1 MSYCVLINP
10 GAEITFIESEMILTI
25 HSDVTYLVAAKAR
38 STAAG
43 YHFFGNIASLET
55 KMESYLVVD

>member
-1 MSYCVLINP
+1 MNYCASNSS
-10 GAEITFIESEMILTI
+10 AEIIFMASEMILTI
-25 HSDVTYLVAAKAR
+25 HSDVTYLVAATAR

-55 KMESYLVVD
+55 KMENYLVD

>member
-25 HSDVTYLVAAKAR
+25 HSDATHLVAAKIR
-38 STAAG
+38 SIAAE
-43 YHFFGNIASLET
+43 YHFFGNKASLE
-55 KMESYLVVD
+55 KRMENYLVD

>member
-1 MSYCVLINP
+1 MNYCASNS
-10 GAEITFIESEMILTI
+10 GAEIIFMASEMILTI

-43 YHFFGNIASLET
+43 YHFFGNIAFLET
-55 KMESYLVVD
+55 KMESYLVD

>member
-1 MSYCVLINP
+1 MNYCASNSS
-10 GAEITFIESEMILTI
+10 AEIIFMASEMILTT

-43 YHFFGNIASLET
+43 YHFFGNIAFLET
-55 KMESYLVVD
+55 KMESYLVN